1 MSDEN
6 LPKKQEAVTAQIE
19 KFNDIISSI
28 AKIHEELIKHE
39 WDDQAKIM
47 KFLNDYFSIEL
58 KSKRIDTN
66 YQRQYL
72 G

>member
-6 LPKKQEAVTAQIE
+6 LPKKQEAITAQIE
-19 KFNDIISSI
+19 KFNDIMASI
-28 AKIHEELIKHE
+28 AKIHKELIKHE

-47 KFLNDYFSIEL
+47 KFLNDYFNIEL
-58 KSKRIDTN
+58 KSKRIDAN
-66 YQRQYL
+66 YQRHYL

>member
-47 KFLNDYFSIEL
+47 KFLNDYFNIEL
-58 KSKRIDTN
+58 KSKRIYTN

>member
-19 KFNDIISSI
+19 KFNDIMASI
-28 AKIHEELIKHE
+28 VKIHKELTRHE

-47 KFLNDYFSIEL
+47 KFLNDYFNIEL
-58 KSKRIDTN
+58 KSKRIYTN